1 MIARIGRVG
10 RCAAS
15 SAIKAWYGCD
25 SLERRAMG
33 RFALLALVLVTTHS
47 ALSAMALWAVLD
59 YLLEGENQ

>member
-1 MIARIGRVG
+1 
-10 RCAAS
+10 
-15 SAIKAWYGCD
+15 
-25 SLERRAMG
+25 MG